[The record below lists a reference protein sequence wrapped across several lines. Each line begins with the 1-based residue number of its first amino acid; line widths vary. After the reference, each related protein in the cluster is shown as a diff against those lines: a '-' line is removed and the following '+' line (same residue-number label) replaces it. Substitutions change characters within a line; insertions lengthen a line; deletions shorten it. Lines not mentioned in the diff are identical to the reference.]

1 MLVTVFDREGLDG
14 REDLLT
20 GAERRCLAEA
30 CFGTRR
36 RTEWIAGRVA
46 ARRALCRL
54 LGDDARSVSVV
65 SASDGAPRALG
76 RPDLAIS
83 LSHDGAWVAVATTR
97 RKGERGRVAI
107 DLCDARHDDR
117 VRRLL
122 GRLSID
128 GIGDGIGAP
137 FSPCATWAALE
148 CVLKLRGL
156 GIASLLDAHLGLS
169 PLDAGSAQISGLGAA
184 ATVTLAETENFALA
198 WAEEA

>member
-20 GAERRCLAEA
+20 RAERRCLANA
-30 CFGTRR
+30 RFGAPR

-46 ARRALCRL
+46 ARRTLCRL
-54 LGDDARSVSVV
+54 LGDDGRSVSVV
-65 SASDGAPRALG
+65 SASNGAPRAVG

-83 LSHDGAWVAVATTR
+83 LSHDGAWVAVAMTR
-97 RKGERGRVAI
+97 RQGRQARVAI
-107 DLCDARHDDR
+107 DLCDARHHDR

-122 GRLSID
+122 DRLSID
-128 GIGDGIGAP
+128 GIHAP
-137 FSPCATWAALE
+137 LSPCATWAALE

-156 GIASLLDAHLGLS
+156 GIASLLDARLGLS
-169 PLDAGSAQISGLGAA
+169 HGEASTAQISGLGAS
-184 ATVTLAETENFALA
+184 ATVTIAETKCFALA